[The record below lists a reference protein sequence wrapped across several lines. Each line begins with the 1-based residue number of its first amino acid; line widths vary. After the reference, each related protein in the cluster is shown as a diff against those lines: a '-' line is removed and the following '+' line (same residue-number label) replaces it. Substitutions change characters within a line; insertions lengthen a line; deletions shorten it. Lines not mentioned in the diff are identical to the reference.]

1 MQPVFTKINRRLKSF
16 CNDTSGGVLEY
27 VLLIGV
33 IALPLVMFLAYF
45 GQNVI
50 GWVQDN
56 APNIF
61 EEATSWIG
69 QVAY

>member
-1 MQPVFTKINRRLKSF
+1 MKPIFAKINRRLKSF

-27 VLLIGV
+27 VLIIGV
-33 IALPLVMFLAYF
+33 IALPLVMFLALF

-50 GWVQDN
+50 QWVQDN

-61 EEATSWIG
+61 DEASSWIG
-69 QVAY
+69 

>member
-1 MQPVFTKINRRLKSF
+1 VKPVFEKVARRLKSF
-16 CNDTSGGVLEY
+16 NNDESGGVLEY
-27 VLLIGV
+27 VLIIGV
-33 IALPLVMFLAYF
+33 IALPLVMFLSIF

-61 EEATSWIG
+61 DEASTWIG
-69 QVAY
+69 G

>member
-1 MQPVFTKINRRLKSF
+1 MHPILSDINRRLRSF
-16 CNDTSGGVLEY
+16 FNDTSGGVLEY

-69 QVAY
+69 